1 MKGCN
6 SPSPTLYKCQ
16 IWCKILEIRPTNI
29 KSEKLYP
36 HTYHEMRSFDIFL
49 RIVPSLAGDKTTP
62 DFTIVVTSFQQLPLY
77 ADQLKQL

>member
-6 SPSPTLYKCQ
+6 SPSPTLHKCQ

-36 HTYHEMRSFDIFL
+36 HTYHEMRSF
-49 RIVPSLAGDKTTP
+49 VPSLAGDKTTP

>member
-62 DFTIVVTSFQQLPLY
+62 DFTIVTSFQQLPLY
-77 ADQLKQL
+77 ADQLKQF

>member
-6 SPSPTLYKCQ
+6 SPSPTLHKCQ

-36 HTYHEMRSFDIFL
+36 HTYHEMRSF
-49 RIVPSLAGDKTTP
+49 VPSLAGDKTTP
-62 DFTIVVTSFQQLPLY
+62 DFTIVTSFQQLPLY